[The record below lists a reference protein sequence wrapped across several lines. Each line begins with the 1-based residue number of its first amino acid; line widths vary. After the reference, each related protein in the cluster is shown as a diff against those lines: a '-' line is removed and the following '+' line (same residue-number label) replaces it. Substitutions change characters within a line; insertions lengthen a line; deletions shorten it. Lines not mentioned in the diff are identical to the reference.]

1 MRYGIEYEDYRER
14 LMTQVENA
22 DGIGIMKDG
31 CALAEAVLHAMSQ
44 LEAHKRADTL
54 SPDTAG
60 DLLDDLRHIVAGVL

>member
-1 MRYGIEYEDYRER
+1 MRYGIEYEDYCTR
-14 LMTQVENA
+14 LLSQLDQGETAAVESDA
-22 DGIGIMKDG
+22 